1 MFFTF
6 LKLDKW
12 YQIAQRI
19 TFKGL
24 YPASNLVTPYR
35 SIRFNYWSYDTNTVC
50 PYSVRMRENT
60 DQKLLRIWTLSGI
73 LLHLTIYY
81 WLIRWNTQIF
91 KILFAKCQKTKIFL
105 MHIEGI
111 KRGFQNIF
119 WGFAKLLLRNLES
132 FIVLLRA
139 KGVVLF
145 YCYLSWVRYSH
156 ILVNHKY
163 HIQIS
168 LLIWSK

>member
-6 LKLDKW
+6 LKLYKW

-24 YPASNLVTPYR
+24 YPASNLITHYR
-35 SIRFNYWSYDTNTVC
+35 SIRFNYWSCDTNTAC

-60 DQKLLRIWTLSGI
+60 DQKLLRIWTLI
-73 LLHLTIYY
+73 ELLLHLTIYY
-81 WLIRWNTQIF
+81 WLVGWNTQIF

-111 KRGFQNIF
+111 KRGFQNIYLRF
-119 WGFAKLLLRNLES
+119 CKVTWKKNRNLES

-145 YCYLSWVRYSH
+145 YCYLGWIRYSH
-156 ILVNHKY
+156 ILVNP
-163 HIQIS
+163 
-168 LLIWSK
+168 